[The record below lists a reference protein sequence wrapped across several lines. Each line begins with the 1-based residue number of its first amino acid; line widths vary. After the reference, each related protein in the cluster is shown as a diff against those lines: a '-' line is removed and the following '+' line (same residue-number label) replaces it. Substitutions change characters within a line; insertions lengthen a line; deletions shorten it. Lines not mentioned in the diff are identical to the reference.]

1 MVSAYNREI
10 ETKKEY
16 NGRQLLEL
24 LQNAD
29 DERSEE
35 VRIDLDTENNILTI
49 SNRGRNES
57 CTPFNAKGIR
67 SLMIS
72 NLSTKTSKKYI
83 GNKGLGF
90 RSIINWSEKI
100 SINSKNLDIEFS
112 NEIVNQVFDELFTP
126 QQRANIREEQKL
138 PDSIYPIPF
147 LSIPKVSDKVN
158 EDWVTSIKIHYKPE
172 FLEDIKKQIHDL
184 KNEILLFLN
193 SIELLEVYIDDK
205 PILLINK
212 DDLSIKWTVYEK
224 KERLLKEYWDKENE
238 EEYYDLK
245 IALQDNLNCDIK
257 ELFAYFPT
265 KLIIDLPFIVHGT
278 FELNSSRNE
287 INNSLKNRFI
297 LGKLVELIISTA
309 KKLTQN
315 CVSFKALEMLSYSNP
330 NNVLSELGFY
340 DAIDEAIETLDIFPC
355 LDGKYRSKSEVLSLN
370 DLSIFVQDV
379 KKEYLFKNLIIPSDG
394 SVDITNFDIKKSI
407 STKPLT
413 ELSKSITCLKE
424 RASMIFMFHN
434 SFKHKN
440 KLEFLVDSNNDIISL
455 DDDVYTPS
463 SQKFSLPD
471 YVNIKFIHRE
481 LFDQLVIKF
490 DIESSEKTRELQ
502 KLLNEITNIQQYQ
515 PVPVIQKIISSTNKL
530 LTEDSS
536 TNTKLIGKMV
546 LSLYE
551 NYLKLDKTQI
561 PNGTKVQLLNKKGL
575 ISEAKDLY
583 LSNSY
588 PSGELTE
595 FLFEGIFNDADYLS
609 DFDSFSFT
617 EQDLESVEQF
627 FLWLGVNKYTKFIMH
642 KDIQKYNYTDFV
654 FEHNKKPLNY
664 RGNSLSYTEIS
675 KFTEI
680 VGKITLE
687 KLVIWFCLDPLIYK
701 QLDNFSN
708 DDVFKYSKV
717 GESTASYYHIINVKP
732 SFITYQ
738 VKSKG
743 LFHDFFVGNSN
754 WSSLINKLDFD
765 FEYKA
770 FEKYDLNRPNI
781 ESVLIKLGA
790 VDKFEKLSI
799 EAVNRIVNSLGKK
812 APDGKQTQTIYK
824 LCIKHFEKNATV
836 LDTSQTLLFATKD
849 DIKRYFPA
857 KDVFY
862 NGNIRLPKKITSA
875 KAIFNYPRRQSTP
888 KVIEF
893 FGINNL
899 SSLEIKIEDKT
910 ILKALNDD
918 FSIFLENITQYILVY
933 RIHNKEKE
941 KEAHDELSKLKSI
954 SINICNYVRYT
965 IDNDTFELDNNDY
978 VRDDKNYFIK
988 VDKNSSLSELRHNFE
1003 FQECFADIIGLVF
1016 DIQETKVFRDMVK
1029 EEDSYIEQTIRNDI
1043 GGDELVRTRELLG
1056 ISDEIYSF
1064 WKTVY
1069 TLIGKKYE
1077 FETNENLLVNV
1088 VDDLGIENNFAGIDY
1103 LNLSVFDTCNT
1114 IVRLFKELK
1123 IDVTQFNKCEHSY
1136 YKIDLSEFHK
1146 IKLKQAFESNLYD
1159 FKKKLYSWCTDK
1171 GEEPNFTTYIN
1182 TYEYNEDFIKRVSQ
1196 DNKLI
1201 LTLDYHKKVQS
1212 FISDNFHLDNI
1223 IATDIDFISIRDK
1236 NEKSI
1241 EMDYLEG
1248 DIAYLSMLYFPH
1260 KVKEI
1265 REHINS
1271 KVEKKKEAETERER
1285 KIKEKE
1291 KPIKKANEVTLGK
1304 PKPIS
1309 SPPVKRKKPYKH
1321 SSASDDRKKEIGNNS
1336 EEDVYAYL
1344 VSEYGESQVT
1354 WISKDDDAYGC
1365 DFKYTNKY
1373 GVTKYVEVKTLSG
1386 DKFHISK
1393 NEIAFSK
1400 MYAEFYELFIVS
1412 DKIDIIKNINFDDK
1426 DLFYIEGQEFI
1437 VSYNIV

>member
-1 MVSAYNREI
+1 MVSAFNREI

-16 NGRQLLEL
+16 NGRQILEL

-29 DERSEE
+29 DEQSEE

-49 SNRGRNES
+49 SNRGKNES

-100 SINSKNLDIEFS
+100 SINSKNLAIEFS
-112 NEIVNQVFDELFTP
+112 NEIVNQAFDELFTP
-126 QQRANIREEQKL
+126 QQRAEIREEQKL

-158 EDWVTSIKIHYKPE
+158 EDWVTSITINYKSE
-172 FLEDIKKQIHDL
+172 FLGDIEKQIHDL

-193 SIELLEVYIDDK
+193 SIEHLEVYIDDK
-205 PILLINK
+205 PILVINK
-212 DDLSIKWTVYEK
+212 ADLSEKWMVFEK
-224 KERLLKEYWDKENE
+224 KERLLKKYWDKENE

-245 IALQDNLNCDIK
+245 IALQDDLNCDIK

-287 INNSLKNRFI
+287 INNSPKNRFI

-309 KKLTQN
+309 KKLTQYS
-315 CVSFKALEMLSYSNP
+315 VSFKALEMLSYSNP

-340 DAIDEAIETLDIFPC
+340 DAIDEATENLDIFPC
-355 LDGKYRSKSEVLSLN
+355 LDGKYRSKSEVLSIN

-394 SVDITNFDIKKSI
+394 SVDITKFYIKKSI

-424 RASMIFMFHN
+424 RASMIYMFHH

-440 KLEFLVDSNNDIISL
+440 KLEFLVDSNNDLISL

-463 SQKFSLPD
+463 NQKFSIPD

-490 DIESSEKTRELQ
+490 DIKSSEKPRELQ
-502 KLLNEITNIQQYQ
+502 RLLNEITNIQQYQ

-530 LTEDSS
+530 LNEYSS
-536 TNTKLIGKMV
+536 NKGELISKMV
-546 LSLYE
+546 LSLYD

-561 PNGTKVQLLNKKGL
+561 PNGTKVQLLNKEGL
-575 ISEAKDLY
+575 LSEAKNLY
-583 LSNSY
+583 LSDSY
-588 PSGELTE
+588 PSGKLTE

-609 DFDSFSFT
+609 DFSSFGFK

-642 KDIQKYNYTDFV
+642 KDIQEYNYSDFV
-654 FEHNKKPLNY
+654 FNHNKKPLNY

-675 KFTEI
+675 KFTE
-680 VGKITLE
+680 VVEKITLE

-708 DDVFKYSKV
+708 DDVFKYAKA
-717 GESTASYYHIINVKP
+717 GESTISYYHIVNAKP
-732 SFITYQ
+732 SFIIYQ

-743 LFHDFFVGNSN
+743 LFNDFFVGNVK
-754 WSSLINKLDFD
+754 WSPLINELDFN

-770 FEKYDLNRPNI
+770 FEKYDLNRANI

-790 VDKFEKLSI
+790 VDKFEKLSV
-799 EAVNRIVNSLGKK
+799 EAVNRIVNSLDNK

-824 LCIKHFEKNATV
+824 LCIKHFEINSNT
-836 LDTSQTLLFATKD
+836 LDTSKTLLFATKD

-857 KDVFY
+857 KEVFY

-899 SSLEIKIEDKT
+899 SSLEIKIQDKT
-910 ILKALNDD
+910 ILKTLNED
-918 FSIFLENITQYILVY
+918 FAAFLGNITQFILVY
-933 RIHNKEKE
+933 RIHNKEKD
-941 KEAHDELSKLKSI
+941 KDANDELSKLKNI
-954 SINICNYVRYT
+954 SINICDYVRYK

-978 VRDDKNYFIK
+978 VRDGKNYFIK
-988 VDKNSSLSELRHNFE
+988 VDRHSSLNELRHNFE

-1056 ISDEIYSF
+1056 ISDEHYSF

-1077 FETNENLLVNV
+1077 FDTDANLLINV
-1088 VDDLGIENNFAGIDY
+1088 VDDLGIENDITGIDY
-1103 LNLSVFDTCNT
+1103 LNLSIFDTCNT

-1159 FKKKLYSWCTDK
+1159 FKKKLYAWCTDK
-1171 GEEPNFTTYIN
+1171 SEEKHFTTYIN
-1182 TYEYNEDFIKRVSQ
+1182 AYEYNEDYIKRVSQ
-1196 DNKLI
+1196 DNKLL
-1201 LTLDYHKKVQS
+1201 LTLDYHKKVQG
-1212 FISDNFHLDNI
+1212 FISDNFYLDNVT
-1223 IATDIDFISIRDK
+1223 ATDIDFTSIRGK

-1241 EMDYLEG
+1241 KMDYLEG

-1265 REHINS
+1265 RDYINS
-1271 KVEKKKEAETERER
+1271 KVEKNKKAEAGREV

-1291 KPIKKANEVTLGK
+1291 KPIKKAHEVTLGK

-1309 SPPVKRKKPYKH
+1309 SHTVKRKKPYKH
-1321 SSASDDRKKEIGNNS
+1321 SSSSDDRKKEIGNNS

-1365 DFKYTNKY
+1365 DFKYTNKD

-1386 DKFHISK
+1386 EKFHISK

-1400 MYAEFYELFIVS
+1400 KYVGFYEVFLVS
-1412 DKIDIIKNINFDDK
+1412 DEIKIIKDIDFEDK
-1426 DLFYIEGQEFI
+1426 NLFFIEGQEFT
-1437 VSYNIV
+1437 VTYNIV